1 MYFEIDDYNA
11 LEQAL
16 HQLCVRLE
24 AAQAPEQAVFD
35 SKLVAC
41 ELLSNVLQHGGQRAY
56 FSAMLEGDILRLRV
70 RGNNGYRQPEKTF
83 CSDVTAECGRGL
95 FLVDAFCESREYSE
109 REGICVVIRIRN
121 ERT

>member
-1 MYFEIDDYNA
+1 M
-11 LEQAL
+11 
-16 HQLCVRLE
+16 
-24 AAQAPEQAVFD
+24 
-35 SKLVAC
+35 
-41 ELLSNVLQHGGQRAY
+41 QHGGQRAY

-70 RGNNGYRQPEKTF
+70 RGNNGYRPPEKTF

>member
-16 HQLCVRLE
+16 HQLCMHLE
-24 AAQAPEQAVFD
+24 AEHAPEQAVFD

-41 ELLSNVLQHGGQRAY
+41 ELLSNVLRHGGERAY
-56 FSAMLEGDILRLRV
+56 FYAATEGDFLHLRV
-70 RGNNGYRQPEKTF
+70 RGNNGFRPPEKAI

-109 REGICVVIRIRN
+109 KDGICVVIRIRS
-121 ERT
+121 